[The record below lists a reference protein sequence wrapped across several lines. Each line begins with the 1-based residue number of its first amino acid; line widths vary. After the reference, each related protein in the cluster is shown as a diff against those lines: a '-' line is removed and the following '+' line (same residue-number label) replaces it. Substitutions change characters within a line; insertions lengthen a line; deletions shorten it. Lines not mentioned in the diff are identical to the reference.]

1 VAQLFSLG
9 QVSRDMDNTH
19 QADIEA
25 EITFVPTDQGGRKT
39 PAFSNYRPQFYY
51 DGLDWDARHDYP
63 DVESVLPGQTVR
75 ALLTFSRPQ
84 MHFGRVVEGME
95 FLVREGQRTVAR
107 GRVTKLLFLAEH
119 AKGKT

>member
-1 VAQLFSLG
+1 
-9 QVSRDMDNTH
+9 MDITH

-25 EITFVPTDQGGRKT
+25 EITFVPTELGGRKT

-51 DGLDWDARHDYP
+51 DGMDFDARQDFP

-84 MHFGRVVEGME
+84 MHFGRVIEGLE

-107 GRVTKLLFLAEH
+107 GKVTKILFLAEH